1 MRFGWQT
8 RLSRSRE
15 IEGVFQSGRRVNGGF
30 FLMIHTFR
38 EDGSGYS
45 GPRLC
50 VIASKRVAHDAVVRN
65 RMRRRMRDLFRREY
79 AQLPDR
85 LDLILIARR
94 AMITVPFE
102 ELHRRFQKACTGI
115 QLPQSCPSDFT
126 GNSCADTPVDTNN
139 PDRPPVG
146 AAKTDLL

>member
-15 IEGVFQSGRRVNGGF
+15 IEGVFQNGRRVNGGL

-38 EDGSGYS
+38 EHGSGYS

-65 RMRRRMRDLFRREY
+65 RLRRRMRDLFRREY
-79 AQLPDR
+79 DRLPSG

-94 AMITVPFE
+94 AMIPAPFE
-102 ELHRRFQKACTGI
+102 ELHRRFQKACASL
-115 QLPQSCPSDFT
+115 QEPQSCPPNLARQLDPD
-126 GNSCADTPVDTNN
+126 APDQTNN
-139 PDRPPVG
+139 PDSPLR
-146 AAKTDLL
+146 

>member
-15 IEGVFQSGRRVNGGF
+15 IEGVFQNGRRVNGGL

-38 EDGSGYS
+38 EHGSGYS

-65 RMRRRMRDLFRREY
+65 RLRRRMRDLFRREY
-79 AQLPDR
+79 DRLPNG

-94 AMITVPFE
+94 AMIPASFE
-102 ELHRRFQKACTGI
+102 ELHRRFQKACTSL
-115 QLPQSCPSDFT
+115 QEPQSCPPNLTRQPDPD
-126 GNSCADTPVDTNN
+126 APDQTNN
-139 PDRPPVG
+139 PVSPLR
-146 AAKTDLL
+146 